1 MKTDKFHI
9 HLPEDP
15 CLTEDELNAYV
26 SGTAPRDM
34 QYRVEAHTM
43 DCALCADALE
53 GFQEKVK
60 HAVIVP
66 VEVKG
71 KIIPLFGTKKAIYSA
86 VAGVAVVIGAFFIFK
101 SADIKQEAKVAEAPR
116 NYAADSFKQG
126 PIPAGVALEE
136 KSNTPV
142 QEQQEPTA
150 MNQTRIAETGGA
162 KTTTV
167 DAIPDRK
174 EEEYVAVPTTV
185 AAADESAVMLDD
197 VAGNTT
203 GDADLNK
210 GAPAEQEKMEDVLVV
225 AQQAPASTK
234 AIPQAESKKD
244 KNPSRAEAPHPN
256 KPSSRDLDISYEKGV
271 EFMGQKN
278 YVSAIA
284 FFNQVLVDRQHRYY
298 EDAKWNKAICLIE
311 QGKKEEARAVL
322 KEIEQSNSKYKK
334 DATERLKR
342 L

>member
-34 QYRVEAHTM
+34 QYRVEMHTM

-53 GFQEKVK
+53 GFEEKAKRGV
-60 HAVIVP
+60 VVP
-66 VEVKG
+66 VTEKG
-71 KIIPLFGTKKAIYSA
+71 KIITLFGNRKAVYSA
-86 VAGVAVVIGAFFIFK
+86 VAGVAVVIGAFFVFK

-126 PIPAGVALEE
+126 PIPTGIALEE
-136 KSNTPV
+136 KSNALA
-142 QEQQEPTA
+142 QEQQEPEV
-150 MNQTRIAETGGA
+150 MNQTRMVESGGA

-167 DAIPDRK
+167 DAIPNRK
-174 EEEYVAVPTTV
+174 EEDYVAVPTTV

-203 GDADLNK
+203 GDADLDK
-210 GAPAEQEKMEDVLVV
+210 GAPAEQEKMEDVVV
-225 AQQAPASTK
+225 VQQAPASTT
-234 AIPQAESKKD
+234 AIPQVESKKD
-244 KNPSRAEAPHPN
+244 KNQTRAEAPHPN

-284 FFNQVLVDRQHRYY
+284 FFNKVLVDRQHRYY

-334 DATERLKR
+334 DATERLKT

>member
-43 DCALCADALE
+43 DCTLCADALE
-53 GFQEKVK
+53 GFEEKVK
-60 HAVIVP
+60 HAVIVQ
-66 VEVKG
+66 VEEKG
-71 KIIPLFGTKKAIYSA
+71 KIIPLFGNRKAIYSA
-86 VAGVAVVIGAFFIFK
+86 VAGVAIIIGTFVLFK
-101 SADIKQEAKVAEAPR
+101 TADIKQEAKVAEAPR

-126 PIPAGVALEE
+126 PIPAGSTLEE
-136 KSNTPV
+136 QSNPPV
-142 QEQQEPTA
+142 QEQEEQGAT
-150 MNQTRIAETGGA
+150 NQTRMAESGGA
-162 KTTTV
+162 KTTAV
-167 DAIPDRK
+167 DAFPNRK
-174 EEEYVAVPTTV
+174 EEDYVAVPTTV
-185 AAADESAVMLDD
+185 AAADESAGMLDD

-203 GDADLNK
+203 GDAELNK
-210 GAPAEQEKMEDVLVV
+210 GVPAEQEKMEDVVV
-225 AQQAPASTK
+225 IQQAPASTT
-234 AIPQAESKKD
+234 AIPQVESKKD
-244 KNPSRAEAPHPN
+244 KNQTRAEAPHPN

-284 FFNQVLVDRQHRYY
+284 FFNQILVDRQHRYY

-311 QGKKEEARAVL
+311 QGKKDEARAVL

-334 DATERLKR
+334 DATERLNT